1 VVPEFRRKPD
11 TTRVRATRILTAC
24 LPPAQ
29 YRLATMRRRLAAI
42 SSADVA
48 GYSRVMAHDEAA
60 TVQTLMHQRDLDEL
74 ERLGLG

>member
-1 VVPEFRRKPD
+1 
-11 TTRVRATRILTAC
+11 
-24 LPPAQ
+24 
-29 YRLATMRRRLAAI
+29 MRRRLAAI

-48 GYSRVMAHDEAA
+48 GDSRVMAHDEAA